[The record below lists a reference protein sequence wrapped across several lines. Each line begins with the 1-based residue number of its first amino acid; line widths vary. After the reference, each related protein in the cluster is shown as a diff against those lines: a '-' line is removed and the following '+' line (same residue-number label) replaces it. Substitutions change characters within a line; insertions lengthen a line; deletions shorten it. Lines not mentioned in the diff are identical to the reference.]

1 MQATITSKGQLTIPK
16 EIRNKLDLKA
26 GDKVEFIFD
35 ENGRLE
41 IIPINSSVKR
51 LKGMLPPPVR
61 PLTLEEMDNA
71 IRDAVCDHER
81 T

>member
-41 IIPINSSVKR
+41 IIPITSSVKR
-51 LKGMLPPPVR
+51 LKGMLPPPAR

-71 IRDAVCDHER
+71 IRDAACDHER

>member
-41 IIPINSSVKR
+41 IIPITSSVKR
-51 LKGMLPPPVR
+51 LKGMLPPPAR